1 LIDISFVCCRGGGG
15 GDGDGEGE
23 TDTIYTY
30 RTTFAPSSRSEKK
43 IQSSLGGFFFF
54 TDVLGGW
61 AGGDNDVYILY
72 FTKPD
77 ASVACMAAT
86 LLSPDINSITSDRG
100 GPKTDLMYPRI
111 LVSPSY
117 TWTYNAAFFLSP
129 GPCRVIIFT
138 EEIIIPRHRLMLT
151 SSL

>member
-1 LIDISFVCCRGGGG
+1 MGMGREKPILYILIALPLLRPA
-15 GDGDGEGE
+15 
-23 TDTIYTY
+23 
-30 RTTFAPSSRSEKK
+30 APRKKYNPRSEV
-43 IQSSLGGFFFF
+43 FFFF